1 MHPKLTK
8 LKSTIVPK
16 GWGFE
21 EILVSNDEYCGKI
34 LHFNK
39 GAKFS
44 AHAHK
49 DKLETFWCKFGRL
62 KVTGINTENAEQYSL
77 FLGAGEILHVPRFCF
92 HQIEAL
98 EESEIIEFSTKDSPT
113 DSYRVFPGDSQK
125 K

>member
-8 LKSTIVPK
+8 LKPNYIEK

-21 EILVSNDEYCGKI
+21 KILVNNNEYCGKI

-44 AHAHK
+44 SHAHIK
-49 DKLETFWCKFGRL
+49 KLETFFCTKGYL
-62 KVTGINTENAEQYSL
+62 KVTGIDTENAQEYAL
-77 FLGAGEILHVPRFCF
+77 FLQPGEILDVPRFCF

-98 EESEIIEFSTKDSPT
+98 EESEIFEFSTPDDPT
-113 DSYRVFPGDSQK
+113 DSYRVKPGDSQA
-125 K
+125 